1 MQCCSNSNDK
11 EQRGSLE
18 VWVQVSELLLKSGIR
33 MPTTIH
39 PHHPFS
45 SLSFQSNT
53 SKRSPEKRT
62 VNSLLTSFHETKPKN
77 VSFWNCICSSKP
89 ILLARGP
96 ELTGKLRG
104 WWNSDVRLQRDFNTN
119 RKVGEPSVAGQ
130 VSRQWGR
137 GFGDGERG
145 TQEETEK
152 KRGRGPRRAKKEE
165 MRQSPRKHFIFLL

>member
-1 MQCCSNSNDK
+1 MAGNR
-11 EQRGSLE
+11 EGL
-18 VWVQVSELLLKSGIR
+18 WKSGSRFQSCYLNLESVCPPLSPPRI
-33 MPTTIH
+33 PF
-39 PHHPFS
+39 HPFF
-45 SLSFQSNT
+45 FQSNT

-96 ELTGKLRG
+96 ELTGRLRG
-104 WWNSDVRLQRDFNTN
+104 WWNSDVRLQRDFNNN
-119 RKVGEPSVAGQ
+119 RRVGEPSVAGQ
-130 VSRQWGR
+130 GSGQWGR

-152 KRGRGPRRAKKEE
+152 KRGRGPRRAEKEE